1 MDMKKEA
8 FNRVKAD
15 LLGALDV
22 RTILPHVQ
30 ASGLLTSD
38 DYEEITKVNFLLF
51 TNKFICIIMGV
62 YQFIVYCLIPFIN

>member
-1 MDMKKEA
+1 METEKKA

-22 RTILPHVQ
+22 TRDILPHFQ

-38 DYEEITKVNFLLF
+38 DYEEITKVRFSAS
-51 TNKFICIIMGV
+51 
-62 YQFIVYCLIPFIN
+62 